1 MAIKITLTEFMNFV
15 NKSGSAKATVVR
27 QAKKR
32 HENNENPYTPG
43 SDYWYYLRKQIQEMH
58 KNGKTPEFLDEVFDV
73 VLPDRRENY
82 QIMVNGYKSFLGV
95 RKRFE
100 YVTPTRKTW
109 TIGDLNI
116 ALNPELTLVHN
127 GEILVIKLFLSA
139 NDSIDRKRADLI
151 LTLMENEMRNKV
163 GGEEPIF
170 AVLDVRKHKL
180 FKQNN
185 RNLDLM
191 GLLKGEAK
199 SFEIQWKEMD

>member
-58 KNGKTPEFLDEVFDV
+58 KNWKTPEFLDEVFDV

-151 LTLMENEMRNKV
+151 LTLMENEMRNMV

>member
-15 NKSGSAKATVVR
+15 NKAGTAKATVVK

-32 HENNENPYTPG
+32 HENDENPYTPG
-43 SDYWYYLRKQIQEMH
+43 SDYWYYLRKQIQELH
-58 KNGKTPEFLDEVFDV
+58 KKGKSPDFLDEVLDEII
-73 VLPDRRENY
+73 PDRRGNY
-82 QIMVNGYKSFLGV
+82 QTMINGYKSFLGV
-95 RKRFE
+95 RKKFE

-127 GEILVIKLFLSA
+127 GEILVIKLLLSA
-139 NDSIDRKRADLI
+139 NDTIDRKRADLI
-151 LTLMENEMRNKV
+151 LTLMEHEMRNKI
-163 GGEEPIF
+163 GGDEPIF
-170 AVLDVRKHKL
+170 AILDVRKHKL

-185 RNLDLM
+185 KNTDLM

-199 SFEIQWKEMD
+199 SFETQWKELD